1 MAIDPGGRLNIFQV
15 IQRWLRELDGNARAG
30 RAVREQRR
38 VAGNPSS
45 PAAGSA
51 LEKPASTGI
60 REGIG
65 HSQEYASTSAV
76 TALKWVKNEETA
88 VVAGRNI
95 GGMVYLGPDQRR
107 GGLSA
112 MWRSTIVPTLPVAA
126 SVPDISGDSMTYW
139 PGYSELSP
147 SARAAYLDWLATGR
161 SDRGYGVGHV
171 FLYFYGLERRF
182 FADSPDPHERRIIID
197 EVDRLLQIY
206 GDHRSVRRYFESFLD
221 AARASFA
228 SDEEMKPRFWTAG
241 YELPLGLRVALG
253 RRASDGLPM
262 DADWALSWYCA
273 HPEFALRTAASR
285 AFPEFQ
291 ALFRILFAERYPAG
305 MKIPLPKR
313 TLLVQYRAASSEFEV
328 SLGEYIGAVPD
339 ISRITQPLNAARTL
353 VEEATD
359 SLDKYSRFLG
369 RNPNGRGTIEAHALL
384 PERLWE
390 VFPSSEMDGLR
401 EWAGE
406 IIGAGGLCPVEAV
419 VKRLEGA
426 VPEKIGK
433 RQLTDAADA
442 LARLSL
448 GMAPDP
454 RFALRSPKLGQP
466 IVLFGLPEGV
476 TRLEAVSDRYRNL
489 LVSVAIGSF
498 VAQADESVG
507 ESELN
512 ALAAA
517 IDRDPDLPEG
527 ERSRLQA
534 NLKWMMAVEPD
545 LSLLRTHLRNASN
558 ETSHEMGQIALSIAA
573 SDGVISGKEVA
584 ALERLYS
591 ALGLEPGGIYSALHS
606 LTSADDPVTV
616 IPPAEGQP
624 GFAIPPRPDSGIP
637 LSLDA
642 DRVAAVMTNTARVSA
657 LLNEIFQDDE
667 PEEEPTEDH
676 GQAASEFGG
685 LDKKHAAFLGELISR
700 HHWDEDEY
708 RTLAHQFK
716 LLPDGAMETVNE
728 WSHERFGDLL
738 IEEDNGFLI
747 NFEVKDEILA
757 VAE

>member
-1 MAIDPGGRLNIFQV
+1 MRPTQEAT
-15 IQRWLRELDGNARAG
+15 
-30 RAVREQRR
+30 
-38 VAGNPSS
+38 
-45 PAAGSA
+45 
-51 LEKPASTGI
+51 ST
-60 REGIG
+60 
-65 HSQEYASTSAV
+65 TTV
-76 TALKWVKNEETA
+76 TTLKWVNYEQSA

-95 GGMVYLGPDQRR
+95 GGMVYLGPDLRQ
-107 GGLSA
+107 GALSA
-112 MWRSTIVPTLPVAA
+112 TWKPTIVPTLPVAA
-126 SVPDISGDSMTYW
+126 SGPDITGDGMPYW
-139 PGYSELSP
+139 PSYSEIGPNS
-147 SARAAYLDWLATGR
+147 RAAYLDWLATGR
-161 SDRGYGVGHV
+161 SDRRYGVGHV

-182 FADSPDPHERRIIID
+182 FIDSSGPHERRIIID

-221 AARASFA
+221 AAKVSLA
-228 SDEEMKPRFWTAG
+228 SDEELKPRFWTAE

-253 RRASDGLPM
+253 RRAGDGLPLN
-262 DADWALSWYCA
+262 ADWALSWYCA
-273 HPEFALRTAASR
+273 HPDYALRTAASR

-291 ALFRILFAERYPAG
+291 AIFRILFAERYPAG

-313 TLLVQYRAASSEFEV
+313 TLRAQYQSASSDFEV
-328 SLGEYIGAVPD
+328 GLEEHIGAVPD
-339 ISRITQPLNAARTL
+339 ISRITQPLNAARNL

-390 VFPSSEMDGLR
+390 VFPSSEMDSLR

-419 VKRLEGA
+419 VERLEGA
-426 VPEKIGK
+426 APESIGK

-442 LARLSL
+442 LARLSVGL
-448 GMAPDP
+448 APDP
-454 RFALRSPKLGQP
+454 RFALRSPKRGEP
-466 IVLFGLPEGV
+466 VVLFNLPEGV
-476 TRLEAVSDRYRNL
+476 TRLEAVSGKYKSL

-498 VAQADESVG
+498 VAQADESVS
-507 ESELN
+507 ESESN

-517 IDRDPDLPEG
+517 IDRDPDLAEG
-527 ERSRLQA
+527 ERSRLKA
-534 NLKWMMAVEPD
+534 NLKWMMAVRPD
-545 LSLLRTHLRNASN
+545 LSLLRRHLRNAPY

-584 ALERLYS
+584 ALERLYT
-591 ALGLEPGGIYSALHS
+591 ALGLETDGIYSALHS

-624 GFAIPPRPDSGIP
+624 GFAIPPRPDSEST
-637 LSLDA
+637 LSLDV

-657 LLNEIFQDDE
+657 LLNEIFRDEE
-667 PEEEPTEDH
+667 PEEEPAEEH
-676 GQAASEFGG
+676 GEADSEFGG
-685 LDKKHAAFLGELISR
+685 LDEKHAAFLGELISR
-700 HHWDEDEY
+700 LHWDEDEY
-708 RTLAHQFK
+708 RTLARQFR

-747 NFEVKDEILA
+747 NSEVKDEILA

>member
-1 MAIDPGGRLNIFQV
+1 MNIFRILQ
-15 IQRWLRELDGNARAG
+15 QWLNGLSGDARAG
-30 RAVREQRR
+30 RAVRQRR
-38 VAGNPSS
+38 RARDSPPLAAPSS
-45 PAAGSA
+45 T
-51 LEKPASTGI
+51 LQKPVSTGTREVI
-60 REGIG
+60 R
-65 HSQEYASTSAV
+65 SYQEDTSTPAV
-76 TALKWVKNEETA
+76 TTLKWVNYEQSA

-95 GGMVYLGPDQRR
+95 GGMVYLGPDLRQ
-107 GGLSA
+107 GALSA
-112 MWRSTIVPTLPVAA
+112 TWKPTIVPTLPVAA
-126 SVPDISGDSMTYW
+126 SGPDISGDGMPYW
-139 PGYSELSP
+139 PSYSEIGP

-161 SDRGYGVGHV
+161 SDRRYGVGHV

-182 FADSPDPHERRIIID
+182 FIDSSGPHERRIIID

-221 AARASFA
+221 AAKVSLA
-228 SDEEMKPRFWTAG
+228 SDEELKPRFWTAG

-253 RRASDGLPM
+253 RRAGDGLPLN
-262 DADWALSWYCA
+262 ADWALSWYCA
-273 HPEFALRTAASR
+273 HPDYALRTAASR

-291 ALFRILFAERYPAG
+291 AIFRILFAERYPAG

-313 TLLVQYRAASSEFEV
+313 TLRAQYQSASSDFEV
-328 SLGEYIGAVPD
+328 GLEEHIGAVPD
-339 ISRITQPLNAARTL
+339 ISRITQPLNAARNL

-390 VFPSSEMDGLR
+390 VFPSSEMDSLR

-419 VKRLEGA
+419 VERLEGA
-426 VPEKIGK
+426 APESIGK

-442 LARLSL
+442 LARLSVGL
-448 GMAPDP
+448 APDP
-454 RFALRSPKLGQP
+454 RFALRSPKRGEP
-466 IVLFGLPEGV
+466 VVLFNLPEGV
-476 TRLEAVSDRYRNL
+476 TRLEAVSGKYKSL

-498 VAQADESVG
+498 VAQADESVS
-507 ESELN
+507 ESESN

-517 IDRDPDLPEG
+517 INRDPDLPEG
-527 ERSRLQA
+527 ERSRLKA
-534 NLKWMMAVEPD
+534 NLRWMMAVRPD
-545 LSLLRTHLRNASN
+545 LSLLRRHLRNAPC

-573 SDGVISGKEVA
+573 SDGVISGREVA

-591 ALGLEPGGIYSALHS
+591 AIGLKTDGIYSALHTLS
-606 LTSADDPVTV
+606 SADEPVTV

-624 GFAIPPRPDSGIP
+624 GFAIPPRPDPENP

-657 LLNEIFQDDE
+657 LLSEIFQDEE
-667 PEEEPTEDH
+667 PEEEPAEEH
-676 GQAASEFGG
+676 GEADSEFGG
-685 LDKKHAAFLGELISR
+685 LDEKHAAFLGELISR
-700 HHWDEDEY
+700 LHWDEEEY
-708 RTLAHQFK
+708 RKLARQVR

-738 IEEDNGFLI
+738 IVEDDGYMI
-747 NFEVKDEILA
+747 NIEIKDEILA
-757 VAE
+757 MAE

>member
-1 MAIDPGGRLNIFQV
+1 MNIFR
-15 IQRWLRELDGNARAG
+15 IFQRWLNELSGNARAG
-30 RAVREQRR
+30 RAIRQQRMAR
-38 VAGNPSS
+38 GSPPSAAPSS
-45 PAAGSA
+45 T
-51 LEKPASTGI
+51 LQKPVSTGTREVI
-60 REGIG
+60 R
-65 HSQEYASTSAV
+65 SYQEYTSTTAV
-76 TALKWVKNEETA
+76 TALKWVSYGETA

-95 GGMVYLGPDQRR
+95 GGMVYLGPEQRR

-112 MWRSTIVPTLPVAA
+112 TWRPTIVLTLPVAA
-126 SVPDISGDSMTYW
+126 SGPDISGDGMPYW
-139 PGYSELSP
+139 PGYSDISP

-182 FADSPDPHERRIIID
+182 FIDSPGPHERRIIID

-206 GDHRSVRRYFESFLD
+206 GDYRSVRRYFESFLD
-221 AARASFA
+221 AARVSLA
-228 SDEEMKPRFWTAG
+228 SDEEMKPRYWTAG
-241 YELPLGLRVALG
+241 YELPLGLRVVLG
-253 RRASDGLPM
+253 RRAGDGLPLN
-262 DADWALSWYCA
+262 ADWALSWYCA
-273 HPEFALRTAASR
+273 HPDYALRTAASR

-291 ALFRILFAERYPAG
+291 ALFSILFAERYPAG
-305 MKIPLPKR
+305 MKMPLPKR
-313 TLLVQYRAASSEFEV
+313 TLRAQYQSASSEFEV
-328 SLGEYIGAVPD
+328 GLEEYIGAVPD
-339 ISRITQPLNAARTL
+339 ISRITQPLNAARNL

-390 VFPSSEMDGLR
+390 VFPSSEMDSLR
-401 EWAGE
+401 EWAGG
-406 IIGAGGLCPVEAV
+406 IIGGGGLCPVEAV
-419 VKRLEGA
+419 VERLEGA
-426 VPEKIGK
+426 VPEIIGK

-442 LARLSL
+442 LARLSV

-454 RFALRSPKLGQP
+454 RFALRSPKWGEP
-466 IVLFGLPEGV
+466 VVLFGLSEGV
-476 TRLEAVSDRYRNL
+476 TRLEAVSDKYRSL
-489 LVSVAIGSF
+489 LVTVAIGSF

-507 ESELN
+507 ESELH

-517 IDRDPDLPEG
+517 IDRDPDLAEG
-527 ERSRLQA
+527 ERSRLKA
-534 NLKWMMAVEPD
+534 NLKWMMAVRPD
-545 LSLLRTHLRNASN
+545 LSLLRRHLRNAPY

-584 ALERLYS
+584 ALERLYT
-591 ALGLEPGGIYSALHS
+591 ALGLETGGIYSALHS

-624 GFAIPPRPDSGIP
+624 GFAIPPRPDSEST
-637 LSLDA
+637 LSLDV

-657 LLNEIFQDDE
+657 LLNEIFRDEE
-667 PEEEPTEDH
+667 PEEEPAEEH
-676 GQAASEFGG
+676 GEADSEFGG
-685 LDKKHAAFLGELISR
+685 LDEKHAAFLGELISR
-700 HHWDEDEY
+700 LHWDEDEY
-708 RTLAHQFK
+708 RTLARQFR

-747 NFEVKDEILA
+747 NSEVKDEILA

>member
-1 MAIDPGGRLNIFQV
+1 MVRLPQ
-15 IQRWLRELDGNARAG
+15 EDA
-30 RAVREQRR
+30 
-38 VAGNPSS
+38 SS
-45 PAAGSA
+45 
-51 LEKPASTGI
+51 T
-60 REGIG
+60 
-65 HSQEYASTSAV
+65 TV
-76 TALKWVKNEETA
+76 TALKWVNCEETA

-107 GGLSA
+107 GGISA
-112 MWRSTIVPTLPVAA
+112 TSRPTIVPTLPVAA
-126 SVPDISGDSMTYW
+126 SGPDISGDGMPYW
-139 PGYSELSP
+139 PGYSEISP
-147 SARAAYLDWLATGR
+147 GARAAYLDWLATGR
-161 SDRGYGVGHV
+161 SDRRYGVGHV

-182 FADSPDPHERRIIID
+182 FIDSPDPHERRIIID

-221 AARASFA
+221 AARASLA
-228 SDEEMKPRFWTAG
+228 SDEELKPRFWTAG

-253 RRASDGLPM
+253 RRAVEGLPLN
-262 DADWALSWYCA
+262 ADWALSWYCA
-273 HPEFALRTAASR
+273 HPGYALRTAASR

-291 ALFRILFAERYPAG
+291 ALFSGLFAERYPAG
-305 MKIPLPKR
+305 MTMPLPKR
-313 TLLVQYRAASSEFEV
+313 TLRAQYQSASSEFEV
-328 SLGEYIGAVPD
+328 GLEEYIGALPD

-390 VFPSSEMDGLR
+390 VFPSSEMDSLR

-406 IIGAGGLCPVEAV
+406 IIGTGGLCPVEAV
-419 VKRLEGA
+419 VERLEGA
-426 VPEKIGK
+426 VPENIGK

-442 LARLSL
+442 LARLSV

-454 RFALRSPKLGQP
+454 RFALRSPKWGEP
-466 IVLFGLPEGV
+466 VVLFGLPDGI
-476 TRLEAVSDRYRNL
+476 TRLETVSDKYRSL

-507 ESELN
+507 ESESD

-517 IDRDPDLPEG
+517 IGRDPDLHEG
-527 ERSRLQA
+527 ERSRLKA
-534 NLKWMMAVEPD
+534 NLKWMMAVKPD
-545 LSLLRTHLRNASN
+545 LSLLRRHLRNASN

-573 SDGVISGKEVA
+573 SDGVISGREVA
-584 ALERLYS
+584 ALERLYT
-591 ALGLEPGGIYSALHS
+591 ALGLETGGIYSALHS

-624 GFAIPPRPDSGIP
+624 GFAIPPRPDPESP
-637 LSLDA
+637 LRLDA
-642 DRVAAVMTNTARVSA
+642 DRVAAVMTNTAHVSA
-657 LLNEIFQDDE
+657 LLNEIFREEDSEAE
-667 PEEEPTEDH
+667 PAEDH
-676 GQAASEFGG
+676 GQADSEFSG
-685 LDKKHAAFLGELISR
+685 LDEKHAAFLGELISR
-700 HHWDEDEY
+700 LHWDEDEY
-708 RTLAHQFK
+708 RMLARQFR
-716 LLPDGAMETVNE
+716 LLPEGAMETVNE

-747 NFEVKDEILA
+747 NSEVKDEILA

>member
-1 MAIDPGGRLNIFQV
+1 MNIFRILQ
-15 IQRWLRELDGNARAG
+15 QWLNGLSGDARAG
-30 RAVREQRR
+30 RAVRQWRR
-38 VAGNPSS
+38 TRGNPSS
-45 PAAGSA
+45 AAASST
-51 LEKPASTGI
+51 LERPASAGI
-60 REGIG
+60 REEMRPT
-65 HSQEYASTSAV
+65 QEATSTTTV
-76 TALKWVKNEETA
+76 TTLKWVNYEQSA

-95 GGMVYLGPDQRR
+95 GGMVYLGPDLRQ
-107 GGLSA
+107 GALSA
-112 MWRSTIVPTLPVAA
+112 TWKPTIVPTLPVAA
-126 SVPDISGDSMTYW
+126 SGPDITGDGMPYW
-139 PGYSELSP
+139 PSYSEIGPNS
-147 SARAAYLDWLATGR
+147 RAAYLDWLATGR
-161 SDRGYGVGHV
+161 SDRRYGVGHV

-182 FADSPDPHERRIIID
+182 FIDSSGPHERRIIID

-221 AARASFA
+221 AAEVSLA
-228 SDEEMKPRFWTAG
+228 SDEELRPRFWTAG

-253 RRASDGLPM
+253 RRAGDGLPLN
-262 DADWALSWYCA
+262 ADWALSWYCA
-273 HPEFALRTAASR
+273 HPDYALRTAASR

-291 ALFRILFAERYPAG
+291 AIFRILFAERYPAG

-313 TLLVQYRAASSEFEV
+313 TLRAQYQSASSDFEV
-328 SLGEYIGAVPD
+328 GLEEHIGAVPD

-390 VFPSSEMDGLR
+390 VFPSSEMDRLR

-419 VKRLEGA
+419 VERLEGA
-426 VPEKIGK
+426 APESIGK

-442 LARLSL
+442 LARLSVGL
-448 GMAPDP
+448 APDP
-454 RFALRSPKLGQP
+454 RFALRSPKRGEP
-466 IVLFGLPEGV
+466 VVLFNLPEGV
-476 TRLEAVSDRYRNL
+476 TRLEAVSGKYKSL

-498 VAQADESVG
+498 VAQADESVS
-507 ESELN
+507 ESESN

-517 IDRDPDLPEG
+517 INRDPDLPEG
-527 ERSRLQA
+527 ERSRLKA
-534 NLKWMMAVEPD
+534 NLRWMMAVRPD
-545 LSLLRTHLRNASN
+545 LSLLRRHLRNAPC

-573 SDGVISGKEVA
+573 SDGVISGREVA

-591 ALGLEPGGIYSALHS
+591 AIGLKTDGIYSALHTLS
-606 LTSADDPVTV
+606 SADDPVTV

-624 GFAIPPRPDSGIP
+624 GFAIPPRPDPENP

-657 LLNEIFQDDE
+657 LLSEIFQDE
-667 PEEEPTEDH
+667 ERAEEPAEEL
-676 GQAASEFGG
+676 GQAENEFGG
-685 LDKKHAAFLGELISR
+685 LDEKHAAFLGELISR
-700 HHWDEDEY
+700 PHWGEEEY
-708 RTLAHQFK
+708 RKLARQFR

-728 WSHERFGDLL
+728 WFHERFGDLL
-738 IEEDNGFLI
+738 IVEDDGYMI
-747 NFEVKDEILA
+747 NIEIKDEILA
-757 VAE
+757 MAE

>member
-1 MAIDPGGRLNIFQV
+1 MEEPV
-15 IQRWLRELDGNARAG
+15 
-30 RAVREQRR
+30 
-38 VAGNPSS
+38 
-45 PAAGSA
+45 
-51 LEKPASTGI
+51 STGTREII
-60 REGIG
+60 R
-65 HSQEYASTSAV
+65 SYQKDTTTPPV
-76 TALKWVKNEETA
+76 TALKWVNSGETA

-112 MWRSTIVPTLPVAA
+112 TWRATIVATLPVAA
-126 SVPDISGDSMTYW
+126 SGPDISGDGMPYW
-139 PGYSELSP
+139 PSYSGISP

-161 SDRGYGVGHV
+161 SDRRYGVGHV

-182 FADSPDPHERRIIID
+182 FIDSPDPHERRIIID
-197 EVDRLLQIY
+197 EVDRLVQIY
-206 GDHRSVRRYFESFLD
+206 GDHRSVLRYFESFLD
-221 AARASFA
+221 AARASLA
-228 SDEEMKPRFWTAG
+228 SDEEPKLRFWAAG

-253 RRASDGLPM
+253 RSAGDGLPLN
-262 DADWALSWYCA
+262 ADWALSWYCA
-273 HPEFALRTAASR
+273 HPDYTLRTAASR

-291 ALFRILFAERYPAG
+291 ALFSILFAERYPAS
-305 MKIPLPKR
+305 
-313 TLLVQYRAASSEFEV
+313 ASSEFEV
-328 SLGEYIGAVPD
+328 GLEEYIGALPD
-339 ISRITQPLNAARTL
+339 ISRITQPLNAARAL

-390 VFPSSEMDGLR
+390 VFPSPEMDSLR

-419 VKRLEGA
+419 VERLEGA
-426 VPEKIGK
+426 VPENIGK

-442 LARLSL
+442 LARLSV
-448 GMAPDP
+448 GMAPNP
-454 RFALRSPKLGQP
+454 RFALRSPKCAEP
-466 IVLFGLPEGV
+466 VVLFGLPEGV
-476 TRLEAVSDRYRNL
+476 TRLEAVSDKYRSL
-489 LVSVAIGSF
+489 LISVAIGSF

-512 ALAAA
+512 ALAEA

-527 ERSRLQA
+527 ERSRLKA
-534 NLKWMMAVEPD
+534 NLKWMMAVRPD
-545 LSLLRTHLRNASN
+545 LSLLRRHLRNAPY

-573 SDGVISGKEVA
+573 SDGVISGREVA
-584 ALERLYS
+584 ALERLYT
-591 ALGLEPGGIYSALHS
+591 ALGLETGGIYSALHS

-616 IPPAEGQP
+616 IPPAEGKP
-624 GFAIPPRPDSGIP
+624 GFAIPPRPDSEST

-657 LLNEIFQDDE
+657 LLNEIFWDE
-667 PEEEPTEDH
+667 DPEEEPAEEH
-676 GQAASEFGG
+676 GEADSEFGG
-685 LDKKHAAFLGELISR
+685 LDEKHAAFLGELISR
-700 HHWDEDEY
+700 LHWDEDEY
-708 RTLAHQFK
+708 RTLARQFR

-747 NFEVKDEILA
+747 NSEVKDEILA